1 MLATALQCPD
11 PALIFETALLHNLS
25 GPLAAN
31 AGAVDID
38 RAHMMRPGKDVTL
51 LSYGGSRGKTLAAAQ
66 ALATDGIDAEVI
78 DLRSLRPLDDAT
90 IMALVARTRRAMV
103 VDKGWRS
110 RSIAAEIAARIME
123 QCF

>member
-1 MLATALQCPD
+1 
-11 PALIFETALLHNLS
+11 LS

-78 DLRSLRPLDDAT
+78 DLRSLRPWMKRPSWPWSRAP
-90 IMALVARTRRAMV
+90 AARWWWTRA
-103 VDKGWRS
+103 GAPAPSPLRS
-110 RSIAAEIAARIME
+110 RRGSWSSASDA
-123 QCF
+123 